1 VAKPYEN
8 PRYYEIAFSFRDIPH
23 EVSVFEEAIE
33 RYSKIPVRRVL
44 ELGCGNAPHLEEL
57 AARGYAYVGVD
68 TSAEMLAYAETKA
81 QRADAAA
88 EFLEVDMVGFGLDE
102 PVDFAYNMLG
112 SLYLKSAADLVSHFD
127 AIAAAV
133 RVGGL
138 YFLDWCVEFTPV
150 SKSSQTW
157 HLEDGAIRVDTT
169 YATELV
175 DSVEQL
181 FEETMKLEVDDAGDK
196 KTLVGVTVR
205 RAVYPQ
211 EFLFFLAGRSD
222 FEFVGWWNNWDL
234 SRPLDGTIQID
245 RPIIVTR
252 RT

>member
-23 EVSVFEEAIE
+23 EVDVFEEAIS

-44 ELGCGNAPHLEEL
+44 ELGCGNAPHIEEL
-57 AARGYAYVGVD
+57 AARGYSYVGLD
-68 TSAEMLAYAETKA
+68 TSGEMLAYSREKA
-81 QRADAAA
+81 KRAGAVA
-88 EFLEVDMVGFGLDE
+88 EFLEVDMVGFSLEE

-112 SLYLKSAADLVSHFD
+112 SLYVGSAADLSAHFD
-127 AIAAAV
+127 AIARAV

-138 YFLDWCVEFTPV
+138 YFLDWCVEFTPI

-157 HLEDGAIRVDTT
+157 HLEDDDTRVDTT

-181 FEETMKLEVDDAGDK
+181 FEETMTLEVDDGGKK
-196 KTLVGVTVR
+196 KTLVGKTVR
-205 RAVYPQ
+205 RAIYPQ
-211 EFLFFLAGRSD
+211 EFLFFLEGRPD

-234 SRPLDGTIQID
+234 SKPLDGTGQID
-245 RPIIVTR
+245 RPVIVTR
-252 RT
+252 RI